1 MFADAD
7 GRPLEYTHGIETI
20 YKGETVALLLVL
32 FIAFF
37 VVVFL
42 FLLPILFSLQAVGS
56 LFVYPKQLLAIFGNK
71 ILRRN
76 HALEHAT
83 IVVMMEREPG
93 RRLNGFSTDDGF
105 FVQGVRSLNEVE
117 SAAREAIRRL
127 QNGEKGLAVHRNCGT
142 TIVAANLLAAVFFLA
157 ALGIG
162 WLYLHWPLYLL
173 ILGSVALAFALRV
186 PLSLLL
192 QRFVT
197 TDADLSNA
205 EVGWVEPANPGDL
218 KNGIFGLLLAATT
231 VRVRVFHT
239 DPDAVEIIRDD
250 GAIVR

>member
-1 MFADAD
+1 M
-7 GRPLEYTHGIETI
+7 
-20 YKGETVALLLVL
+20 ALLLVL

-56 LFVYPKQLLAIFGNK
+56 LFVYPRQLRAIFGNK

-93 RRLNGFSTDDGF
+93 RKLNGFSTDDGF
-105 FVQGVRSLNEVE
+105 FVQGVRSMAEVE
-117 SAAREAIRRL
+117 SAAREAMRRL
-127 QNGEKGLAVHRNCGT
+127 QNGEKRLAIHRNCGT
-142 TIVAANLLAAVFFLA
+142 TIVAANMLAAVFFLA
-157 ALGIG
+157 ALGVG
-162 WLYLHWPLYLL
+162 FLYLGGSYLYLL
-173 ILGSVALAFALRV
+173 ILGSVLLAFALRV

-197 TDADLSNA
+197 TDADLTNA
-205 EVGWVEPANPGDL
+205 EVGWVEPAKLGDL
-218 KNGIFGLLLAATT
+218 RSGIFGLLLAAST
-231 VRVRVFHT
+231 VQVRVFHT
-239 DPDAVEIIRDD
+239 DPEAVEIFRDD

>member
-1 MFADAD
+1 M
-7 GRPLEYTHGIETI
+7 
-20 YKGETVALLLVL
+20 ALLAVL

-37 VVVFL
+37 VIAFL

-56 LFVYPKQLLAIFGNK
+56 LLIYPRQLRAIFGNR

-93 RRLNGFSTDDGF
+93 RKLNGFSTDDGF
-105 FVQGVRSLNEVE
+105 FVQGVRSIAEVE
-117 SAAREAIRRL
+117 SAAREAMRRL
-127 QNGEKGLAVHRNCGT
+127 QNGEKGLAIHRNCGT
-142 TIVAANLLAAVFFLA
+142 TIVAANMLAAIFFLA
-157 ALGIG
+157 ALGLG
-162 WLYLHWPLYLL
+162 FLYLGGNYLYLL
-173 ILGSVALAFALRV
+173 ILVSVLLAFSLRV

-197 TDADLSNA
+197 TDADLTNA
-205 EVGWVEPANPGDL
+205 EVGWVEPAKLGDL
-218 KNGIFGLLLAATT
+218 RSGIFGLLLAAST
-231 VRVRVFHT
+231 VQVRVFHT
-239 DPDAVEIIRDD
+239 DPDAVEIFRDD

>member
-1 MFADAD
+1 
-7 GRPLEYTHGIETI
+7 
-20 YKGETVALLLVL
+20 VAVLLVL
-32 FIAFF
+32 FIAFC

-56 LFVYPKQLLAIFGNK
+56 LFVYPRQLKAVFGNR

-76 HALEHAT
+76 HALEHGT
-83 IVVMMEREPG
+83 IAVMMEREPG
-93 RRLNGFSTDDGF
+93 RKLNGFSTDDGF
-105 FVQGVRSLNEVE
+105 FVQGVRSLAEVE

-142 TIVAANLLAAVFFLA
+142 TIVAANLLAAIFFLA
-157 ALGIG
+157 ALGLG
-162 WLYLHWPLYLL
+162 LLYLGSNYLYPL
-173 ILGSVALAFALRV
+173 ILGSVVLAFVLRV

-197 TDADLSNA
+197 TDADLKNA
-205 EVGWVEPANPGDL
+205 EVGWVEPAQPGDL
-218 KNGIFGLLLAATT
+218 KSGIFGLLLAAST
-231 VRVRVFHT
+231 VQVRVFHT
-239 DPDAVEIIRDD
+239 DPDAVEIFRDD

>member
-1 MFADAD
+1 
-7 GRPLEYTHGIETI
+7 
-20 YKGETVALLLVL
+20 VL

-37 VVVFL
+37 VIAFL

-56 LFVYPKQLLAIFGNK
+56 LFVYPRQLKAIFGNR

-105 FVQGVRSLNEVE
+105 FVQGVRSIAEVE

-127 QNGEKGLAVHRNCGT
+127 QNGEKGLAIHRNCGT
-142 TIVAANLLAAVFFLA
+142 TIVAANLLAAILFLL
-157 ALGIG
+157 ALGLG
-162 WLYLHWPLYLL
+162 LYLGGNIYLM
-173 ILGSVALAFALRV
+173 ILGSVVLAFALRI
-186 PLSLLL
+186 PLSLIL

-197 TDADLSNA
+197 TDADLKNA
-205 EVGWVEPANPGDL
+205 EVGWVEPAQPGDL
-218 KNGIFGLLLAATT
+218 KSGVFGLLLAAST

-239 DPDAVEIIRDD
+239 DPDAVEILRDD

>member
-1 MFADAD
+1 
-7 GRPLEYTHGIETI
+7 
-20 YKGETVALLLVL
+20 VAPLLLVL
-32 FIAFF
+32 FVAFF

-56 LFVYPKQLLAIFGNK
+56 LFVYPRQLRAIFGNK

-105 FVQGVRSLNEVE
+105 FVQGVRSISEVE
-117 SAAREAIRRL
+117 SAAREAMRRL
-127 QNGEKGLAVHRNCGT
+127 QSGEKRLAIHRNCGT
-142 TIVAANLLAAVFFLA
+142 TIVAANLLAAIFFLVT
-157 ALGIG
+157 LGLV
-162 WLYLHWPLYLL
+162 LYLDVGNLYLM
-173 ILGSVALAFALRV
+173 ILGSVVLAFALRI

-197 TDADLSNA
+197 TDSDLKNA
-205 EVGWVEPANPGDL
+205 EVGWVEPAQPGDL
-218 KNGIFGLLLAATT
+218 KSGIFGLLLAAST

-239 DPDAVEIIRDD
+239 DPDAVEILRDD

>member
-1 MFADAD
+1 
-7 GRPLEYTHGIETI
+7 
-20 YKGETVALLLVL
+20 VALLVVL

-37 VVVFL
+37 VIAFL

-56 LFVYPKQLLAIFGNK
+56 LFVYPRQLRAIFGNR

-93 RRLNGFSTDDGF
+93 RKLNGFSTDDGF
-105 FVQGVRSLNEVE
+105 FVQGVRSISEVE
-117 SAAREAIRRL
+117 SAAREAMRRL
-127 QNGEKGLAVHRNCGT
+127 QNGQKWLAIHRNCGT
-142 TIVAANLLAAVFFLA
+142 TIVAANLLAAVFFLVT
-157 ALGIG
+157 LGFF
-162 WLYLHWPLYLL
+162 LYLGVGNLYLM
-173 ILGSVALAFALRV
+173 ILGSVVLAFALRI
-186 PLSLLL
+186 PLSLIL

-197 TDADLSNA
+197 TDADLTNA
-205 EVGWVEPANPGDL
+205 EVGWVEPAQPGDL
-218 KNGIFGLLLAATT
+218 KSGIFGLLLAAST

-239 DPDAVEIIRDD
+239 DPDAVEIFRDD

>member
-1 MFADAD
+1 
-7 GRPLEYTHGIETI
+7 
-20 YKGETVALLLVL
+20 VALLVVL

-37 VVVFL
+37 VIAFL

-56 LFVYPKQLLAIFGNK
+56 LFVYPRQLRAIFGNR

-105 FVQGVRSLNEVE
+105 FVQGVRSIAEVE

-127 QNGEKGLAVHRNCGT
+127 QNGEKGLAIHRNCGT
-142 TIVAANLLAAVFFLA
+142 TIVAANLLAAILFLL
-157 ALGIG
+157 ALGLG
-162 WLYLHWPLYLL
+162 LYLGGNIYLM
-173 ILGSVALAFALRV
+173 ILGSVVLAFALRI
-186 PLSLLL
+186 PLSLIL

-197 TDADLSNA
+197 TDADLKNA
-205 EVGWVEPANPGDL
+205 EVGWVEPAQPGDL
-218 KNGIFGLLLAATT
+218 KSGVFGLLLAAST

-239 DPDAVEIIRDD
+239 DPDAVEILRDD

>member
-1 MFADAD
+1 
-7 GRPLEYTHGIETI
+7 
-20 YKGETVALLLVL
+20 VALVLVL
-32 FIAFF
+32 FVAFF
-37 VVVFL
+37 VVLFL

-56 LFVYPKQLLAIFGNK
+56 LFVYPKQLRAVLGNK

-83 IVVMMEREPG
+83 IVVMTEREP
-93 RRLNGFSTDDGF
+93 GF
-105 FVQGVRSLNEVE
+105 FVQGVRSMEEVD
-117 SAAREAIRRL
+117 SAARDALRRL
-127 QNGEKGLAVHRNCGT
+127 RRGQRRLAIHRNCGT

-157 ALGIG
+157 ALGVGI
-162 WLYLHWPLYLL
+162 YMTWPLYLL
-173 ILGSVALAFALRV
+173 IVGSVALALLLRV

-205 EVGWVEPANPGDL
+205 EVGWVEPANPQDL
-218 KNGIFGLLLAATT
+218 RGGVFGLLLAAST

-239 DPDAVEIIRDD
+239 DPDAVEILRDD
-250 GAIVR
+250 GAVVR

>member
-1 MFADAD
+1 
-7 GRPLEYTHGIETI
+7 
-20 YKGETVALLLVL
+20 VALLVVL

-37 VVVFL
+37 VIAFL

-56 LFVYPKQLLAIFGNK
+56 LFVYPQQLKAIFGNR

-105 FVQGVRSLNEVE
+105 FVQGVRSIAEVE

-127 QNGEKGLAVHRNCGT
+127 QNGEKGLAIHRNCGT
-142 TIVAANLLAAVFFLA
+142 TIVAANLLAAILFLL
-157 ALGIG
+157 ALGLG
-162 WLYLHWPLYLL
+162 LYLGGNIYLM
-173 ILGSVALAFALRV
+173 ILGSVVLAFALRI
-186 PLSLLL
+186 PLSLIL

-197 TDADLSNA
+197 TDADLKNA
-205 EVGWVEPANPGDL
+205 EVGWVEPAQPGDL
-218 KNGIFGLLLAATT
+218 KSGVFGLLLAAST

-239 DPDAVEIIRDD
+239 DPDAVEILRDD

>member
-1 MFADAD
+1 
-7 GRPLEYTHGIETI
+7 
-20 YKGETVALLLVL
+20 VALLLVL

-56 LFVYPKQLLAIFGNK
+56 LLVYPRQLRAVFGNK

-93 RRLNGFSTDDGF
+93 RKLNGFSTDDGF
-105 FVQGVRSLNEVE
+105 LVQGVRSISEVE
-117 SAAREAIRRL
+117 SAAREAMRRL
-127 QNGEKGLAVHRNCGT
+127 QNGEKRLAIHRNCGT
-142 TIVAANLLAAVFFLA
+142 TIVAANLLAAILFLV
-157 ALGIG
+157 ALGLG
-162 WLYLHWPLYLL
+162 VYLGGNLYLM
-173 ILGSVALAFALRV
+173 ILGSVVLAFALRV
-186 PLSLLL
+186 PLSLIL

-197 TDADLSNA
+197 TDAHLTNA
-205 EVGWVEPANPGDL
+205 EVGWVEPAQPGDL
-218 KNGIFGLLLAATT
+218 RSGIFGLLLAAST
-231 VRVRVFHT
+231 VQVRVFHT
-239 DPDAVEIIRDD
+239 DPDAVEIFRDD

>member
-1 MFADAD
+1 
-7 GRPLEYTHGIETI
+7 
-20 YKGETVALLLVL
+20 VALLVVL

-37 VVVFL
+37 VIAFL
-42 FLLPILFSLQAVGS
+42 FLLPILFSLQAVGN
-56 LFVYPKQLLAIFGNK
+56 LFVYPRQLRAIFGNK

-83 IVVMMEREPG
+83 IAVMMEREPG

-105 FVQGVRSLNEVE
+105 FVQGVRSIAEVE

-127 QNGEKGLAVHRNCGT
+127 QNGEKGLAIHRNCGT
-142 TIVAANLLAAVFFLA
+142 TIVAANLLAAILFLL
-157 ALGIG
+157 ALGLG
-162 WLYLHWPLYLL
+162 LYLGGNIYLM
-173 ILGSVALAFALRV
+173 ILGSVVLAFALRI
-186 PLSLLL
+186 PLSLIL

-197 TDADLSNA
+197 TDADLKNA
-205 EVGWVEPANPGDL
+205 EVGWVEPAQPGDL
-218 KNGIFGLLLAATT
+218 KSGVFGLLLAAST

-239 DPDAVEIIRDD
+239 DPDAVEILRDD